1 MKNFDE
7 HEWEL
12 LCELHMQKWCEMSS
26 TANCSLIANPMAST
40 ENATNTK
47 EWLVEKQSGTRYQRL
62 TLQHPQILMRH
73 ARGHCAAIQNPPLIT
88 YDRCATAVCLAGH

>member
-12 LCELHMQKWCEMSS
+12 LCVHMQKWYEMSS

-40 ENATNTK
+40 ENPTNTK
-47 EWLVEKQSGTRYQRL
+47 EWLVEKQSGTHYPRL

-88 YDRCATAVCLAGH
+88 YDRCATAVCLAGD